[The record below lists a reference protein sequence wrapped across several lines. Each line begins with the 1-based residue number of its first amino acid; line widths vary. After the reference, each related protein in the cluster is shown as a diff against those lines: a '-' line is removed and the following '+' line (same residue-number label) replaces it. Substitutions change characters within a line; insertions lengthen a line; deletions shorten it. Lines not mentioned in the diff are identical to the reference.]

1 MITVDNVWKTFG
13 EKAVLQGLSIHIHTG
28 ETLVI
33 IGRSGVGKS
42 IFLKHLI
49 GIEKPDFGTI
59 DIDNTRVSELYGNK
73 LYEAMRPMGIL
84 FQEAALFDSMT
95 VGENVAFHLHQHGD
109 PLTGRPYSPREIQ
122 EKVSRA
128 LEVVG
133 LTQTQMQMPHE
144 LSGGMKKR
152 TGIARLLAYS
162 PRYLLYDEPTAGLD
176 PLTAMQ
182 INDVIVRTK
191 EEMSVTNIVVTHDM
205 FSALYIGDRLALAEN
220 GVIACIDTPEK
231 FLQSSHPTIT
241 SLKKMMRNTRYANYI

>member
-1 MITVDNVWKTFG
+1 MIRVDTIWKTFG
-13 EKAVLQGLSIHIHTG
+13 DTPVLRGLSIDIHTG

-49 GIEKPDFGTI
+49 GIEKPDSGTI

-73 LYEAMRPMGIL
+73 LYGAMRSMGML

-95 VGENVAFHLHQHGD
+95 VGENVAFHLRQHGD
-109 PLTGRPYSPREIQ
+109 PLTGRSYSSKAIQ
-122 EKVSRA
+122 ERVDHA
-128 LEVVG
+128 LDIVG
-133 LTQTQMQMPHE
+133 LSDSQMKMPYE

-152 TGIARLLAYS
+152 TGIARLLAYE
-162 PRYLLYDEPTAGLD
+162 PKYLLYDEPTAGLD

-191 EEMSVTNIVVTHDM
+191 KEMRVTNIVVTHDM
-205 FSALYIGDRLALAEN
+205 FSALYIGDRLALAED
-220 GVIACIDTPEK
+220 GVIACIEPPEK
-231 FLQSSHPTIT
+231 FLQSRHPTIT
-241 SLKKMMRNTRYANYI
+241 SLKKMMRNTRYAKYI